1 MRRPILWMTRCLALG
16 HYAWGIALLLLAAWF
31 ATSAFRILPH
41 MSTGTIWTNLP
52 LALKLAV
59 TRAGPLGMLGIWILV
74 LGHRTW
80 TGHAGLRTA
89 LLWTH
94 GLLLLPGF
102 LAVAGGVLALRAAA
116 RSAAQGGGLLG
127 PIGGFPLEIGAG
139 MVILALGSIALALIV
154 VPKKGSLKGTQ
165 TSQDLRVISADQ

>member
-1 MRRPILWMTRCLALG
+1 MLRRPIPRMIRCLALG

-52 LALKLAV
+52 KAMMLAV
-59 TRAGPLGMLGIWILV
+59 TQAGPLGMLGMWIMV
-74 LGHRTW
+74 LGHWTW

-94 GLLLLPGF
+94 GLLLLPGL
-102 LAVAGGVLALRAAA
+102 LAVWVGIYALRAAA

-127 PIGGFPLEIGAG
+127 PIGGFPLAIGAG
-139 MVILALGSIALALIV
+139 VVMLALGSIALALTVI
-154 VPKKGSLKGTQ
+154 PKQGNLK
-165 TSQDLRVISADQ
+165 